1 MPDAARLAE
10 MIAGDFYD
18 GRLDLSARGMAP
30 GAAWLQMP
38 EVECVRQLRSFGKP
52 DRLVRLFLTFVSAM
66 DRARDATRLWR
77 AGVKLLESHP
87 EVFEPAEV
95 SAMCSDKVR
104 DLLSAHDVSRRHGPD
119 TKAWRIIAGSLA
131 SGRGAVYRVVDSG
144 VGDAK
149 ELLGELRSVDDNR
162 QSRFPMLRGPKVGP
176 MWVRIM
182 ANPGGAEISRIDI
195 IPVAVDV
202 QVRRTTENLGV
213 TDTMGLRLKEAK
225 PLIQSVWRTAVADA
239 GIGGPPGIADS
250 SAALDPA
257 LWFFGKY
264 GCSHCER
271 MDRRVPI
278 GRACDHCQFQ
288 VSPRTSVGKQSQG
301 R

>member
-10 MIAGDFYD
+10 LIAGDFYD

-30 GAAWLQMP
+30 GAAWPQMP
-38 EVECVRQLRSFGKP
+38 EVECVRQLRASGTP
-52 DRLVRLFLTFVSAM
+52 DRLIRLFLTFVSAM
-66 DRARDATRLWR
+66 
-77 AGVKLLESHP
+77 P
-87 EVFEPAEV
+87 
-95 SAMCSDKVR
+95 SDKVR
-104 DLLSAHDVSRRHGPD
+104 ALLSAHDVSRRHGPD
-119 TKAWRIIAGSLA
+119 TRAWRIIAGSLA

-144 VGDAK
+144 AGDAK
-149 ELLGELRSVDDNR
+149 ELLEELRSVDDNR

-182 ANPGGAEISRIDI
+182 ANPGGAKISRMDT

-213 TDTMGLRLKEAK
+213 TDTMGLRPKEAK

-271 MDRRVPI
+271 MSRRVPI

-288 VSPRTSVGKQSQG
+288 VSPRTSAGKQSQG

>member
-1 MPDAARLAE
+1 MPDVARLAE
-10 MIAGDFYD
+10 LIAGDFYD

-30 GAAWLQMP
+30 GAAWPQMP
-38 EVECVRQLRSFGKP
+38 EVECVRQLRASGTP
-52 DRLVRLFLTFVSAM
+52 DRLIRLFLTFVSAM
-66 DRARDATRLWR
+66 DRAQDATRLWR

-87 EVFEPAEV
+87 EVFKPAEV
-95 SAMCSDKVR
+95 SAMPSDKVR
-104 DLLSAHDVSRRHGPD
+104 ALLSAHDVSRRHGPD

-144 VGDAK
+144 AGDAR
-149 ELLGELRSVDDNR
+149 ELLEELRSVDDNR

-182 ANPGGAEISRIDI
+182 ANPGGAEISSMDT

-271 MDRRVPI
+271 MSRRVPI

-288 VSPRTSVGKQSQG
+288 VSPRNSAGKQSQG